1 MRIVTIVFFVALLV
15 FALVVVVGAIVF
27 VVISNPTKIVRHF
40 QQIRKEWQKYL
51 RRIAS
56 DHLEKECTEEFKVG
70 ENATDDDV
78 RHSFEFVT
86 KNKRKAQSFD

>member
-15 FALVVVVGAIVF
+15 FALVVVVVVGAIVF
-27 VVISNPTKIVRHF
+27 VVILNSTKIVRNF

-70 ENATDDDV
+70 
-78 RHSFEFVT
+78 
-86 KNKRKAQSFD
+86 